1 MPSPWFFF
9 RCCSC
14 LILTPYV
21 MTPRPITQNNN
32 KRKKKG
38 EKPKRWYLFL
48 KNRNV
53 DKALAFGKGSLA
65 RSLRQK
71 KKHLKKTEKH
81 KMFLSELM
89 FSVLVYKFKFMGVWK
104 TPGNPHR
111 RLDLIGVPWSE
122 LACAHIYFDSGGRK
136 TSRRKGQV
144 AYKPPKR
151 RASTLWKGQVLNSGT
166 IFDAIYVCSTA
177 CWQRA
182 FNRSLRLLAR
192 RLGGSLSQHAL
203 QMDVSRD
210 MQDQATKLTEGA
222 QMAEYTSNEHKGNL
236 QTGRKN
242 NVEKLLQHPHAFVC

>member
-122 LACAHIYFDSGGRK
+122 LACAHIYFDSGG
-136 TSRRKGQV
+136 
-144 AYKPPKR
+144 
-151 RASTLWKGQVLNSGT
+151 
-166 IFDAIYVCSTA
+166 
-177 CWQRA
+177 A

-210 MQDQATKLTEGA
+210 MQDQATKLTEGKHVVT
-222 QMAEYTSNEHKGNL
+222 ETEED
-236 QTGRKN
+236 
-242 NVEKLLQHPHAFVC
+242 VFAFLGVPFQPPELRNA